1 MSTHVWRRIEDVGND
16 EEENIE
22 EVVVEGLEMSTT
34 GVVVVDGDGSVEEEE
49 ASLMFNLTIL

>member
-22 EVVVEGLEMSTT
+22 EVVVVEGLEMSTT
-34 GVVVVDGDGSVEEEE
+34 DVVVVDGPVEEE

>member
-22 EVVVEGLEMSTT
+22 EVVDGLEMSTT
-34 GVVVVDGDGSVEEEE
+34 DVVVVDGGSVEEED
-49 ASLMFNLTIL
+49 SLMFNLIIL

>member
-22 EVVVEGLEMSTT
+22 EVVDGLEMSTT
-34 GVVVVDGDGSVEEEE
+34 DVVDGSVEEE